1 MLVSLSPSQGLLVRA
16 AASPRLPQLLVLRG
30 GVQPAAVVVEN
41 STTPLPANAS
51 QPSAQSEAPTRQVR
65 VGLALT
71 LTLSLPLTLTL
82 LLPLPPT
89 PNQGTMATIA
99 AGVTLAT
106 MVGARSGVTTVA
118 ALVTIR
124 AATVG
129 ESRWEVGASRVATV
143 VVTPAT
149 TGVGASRAAMG
160 AALGM
165 MSLMGGRQQR
175 VRTMVRVHASS
186 RAATDVT
193 VMIVPPSLPTASLRA
208 SPALPVSGTWH
219 QRAVATT
226 PTRMLTVAGAKT
238 RVRAGA
244 TSSQPQP

>member
-1 MLVSLSPSQGLLVRA
+1 
-16 AASPRLPQLLVLRG
+16 
-30 GVQPAAVVVEN
+30 
-41 STTPLPANAS
+41 
-51 QPSAQSEAPTRQVR
+51 
-65 VGLALT
+65 
-71 LTLSLPLTLTL
+71 
-82 LLPLPPT
+82 
-89 PNQGTMATIA
+89 MATIA

-149 TGVGASRAAMG
+149 TVVGASRAAMG

-165 MSLMGGRQQR
+165 MSVLGGQQQQR
-175 VRTMVRVHASS
+175 DRTMVRVRASS

-193 VMIVPPSLPTASLRA
+193 VMTVPPSLPTASPRG

-219 QRAVATT
+219 QWAVATT

-244 TSSQPQP
+244 TSSQPQPQPQP

>member
-1 MLVSLSPSQGLLVRA
+1 MTVPAVTGGNHQRVTSRGATMAVGA
-16 AASPRLPQLLVLRG
+16 TRLTLTL
-30 GVQPAAVVVEN
+30 
-41 STTPLPANAS
+41 T
-51 QPSAQSEAPTRQVR
+51 
-65 VGLALT
+65 LT

-165 MSLMGGRQQR
+165 MSLMGGRQQQR

-193 VMIVPPSLPTASLRA
+193 VMTVPPSLPTASLRA

>member
-1 MLVSLSPSQGLLVRA
+1 
-16 AASPRLPQLLVLRG
+16 
-30 GVQPAAVVVEN
+30 
-41 STTPLPANAS
+41 
-51 QPSAQSEAPTRQVR
+51 
-65 VGLALT
+65 
-71 LTLSLPLTLTL
+71 
-82 LLPLPPT
+82 
-89 PNQGTMATIA
+89 MATIA

-149 TGVGASRAAMG
+149 TVVGASRAAMG

-165 MSLMGGRQQR
+165 MSVMGGRQQ
-175 VRTMVRVHASS
+175 VRTMVRVRASS

-193 VMIVPPSLPTASLRA
+193 VMTVPPSLPTASLRG

-244 TSSQPQP
+244 TSSQPQPQPQP